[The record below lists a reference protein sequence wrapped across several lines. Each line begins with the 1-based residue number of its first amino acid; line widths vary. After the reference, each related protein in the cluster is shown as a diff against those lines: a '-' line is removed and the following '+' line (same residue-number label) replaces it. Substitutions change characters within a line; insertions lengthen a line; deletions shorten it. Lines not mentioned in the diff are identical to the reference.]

1 MTETSIAVVKQ
12 KIKAWEHEFQN
23 ANGRLPSKE
32 DMKIN
37 PKIHKLYKLYRHL
50 KKPSVPPSAKTT
62 TKVLSID
69 VQISDSEETPVRDDD
84 DEFIELQMD
93 AELGPTP
100 QANGKVLSIFD
111 LHLTPPESSPLR
123 NKATQLVTEEVHTD
137 PDTFKTPTKTRI
149 RKLEFSDLT
158 PSRRPLGLNTPS
170 KNNTMMKTPQKF
182 VPQVVLETPSYIRR
196 PTTTEIK
203 SSPFWSSSPF
213 TNNPV
218 TPTKSTEVTFQV
230 SPSPLKSH
238 RFMSFGNKKLTDI
251 YYENKSMKEE
261 TEHELESGDVE
272 DNAVEAAGAVEE
284 DEAEAEAANTNPR
297 KKKPITQKR
306 TTRRWKIKPRGKDD
320 SNDEYLNVN
329 IHDKIQK
336 MEQEERDDLEGYMN
350 DNALDEDSGEE
361 SLNSDEEL
369 ELLKEQSR
377 QRESNGKAKRP
388 QNYQRLKIND
398 PRTRRFK
405 RMKRR

>member
-1 MTETSIAVVKQ
+1 MTEASIAVVKQ
-12 KIKAWEHEFQN
+12 KIKAWEYEFQT

-32 DMKIN
+32 DMKTN

-50 KKPSVPPSAKTT
+50 KKPSVPPPAKTT
-62 TKVLSID
+62 TTKVVAID
-69 VQISDSEETPVRDDD
+69 VQISDTEELPVREDN

-123 NKATQLVTEEVHTD
+123 SKTTQPVKEEINTEQ
-137 PDTFKTPTKTRI
+137 DTFKTPTKTRI

-170 KNNTMMKTPQKF
+170 KNNIIMKTPQKF
-182 VPQVVLETPSYIRR
+182 ASNVVLETPSYIKK

-251 YYENKSMKEE
+251 YYENKSMQEE
-261 TEHELESGDVE
+261 TEQDLESGDVE
-272 DNAVEAAGAVEE
+272 DNAVEDPDAIDE
-284 DEAEAEAANTNPR
+284 DEVETTNTNQR

-306 TTRRWKIKPRGKDD
+306 TTRRWKIKPRGKDET
-320 SNDEYLNVN
+320 SDEYLNVN
-329 IHDKIQK
+329 IHEKIQK

-350 DNALDEDSGEE
+350 DDGALDEDSGEE

-377 QRESNGKAKRP
+377 QRESNGKTKRP

-398 PRTRRFK
+398 PRARRFK